1 MKKFILVSFLTLFL
15 AGAGCATQDT
25 DFPVLEEEAKLFEN
39 NYFVCQDPT
48 TGDRIYQSSF
58 FGDDSG
64 WMSFYDKNGFLL
76 EQTPEIEPWDENDK
90 PKTGVEN
97 CFRTTEDYF
106 KSKVVNDC
114 SVSPCSR

>member
-1 MKKFILVSFLTLFL
+1 MSLFRSGLLGPRRGFVFSRDGRLL
-15 AGAGCATQDT
+15 AWLAMLISRGRTVQW
-25 DFPVLEEEAKLFEN
+25 L
-39 NYFVCQDPT
+39 
-48 TGDRIYQSSF
+48 

-64 WMSFYDKNGFLL
+64 RMSFYDKNGFLL